1 VVELDAQGAA
11 LLTDGHRGVEPPGC
25 DPQVVEQ
32 AQGRAREVPEL
43 GVVALGLELGDDDHR
58 QHHLVLLEAGDRA
71 RVGQQHRGVEHVRAT
86 RLLPLA
92 C

>member
-1 VVELDAQGAA
+1 VVELDAHGAA
-11 LLTDGHRGVEPPGC
+11 LVADRHGSVEAPGC

-32 AQGRAREVPEL
+32 AQGRAGEVAEL

-71 RVGQQHRGVEHVRAT
+71 RVGQQDRGVEHVRAT
-86 RLLPLA
+86 RLVPLA